1 MTPAPLI
8 SNVSDTARW
17 VAIYR
22 AQESARPDALFHDP
36 LADRLAGERG
46 RAIAATA
53 PWQMR
58 SGWSMVARTVLIDA
72 LIRQCLAEGCDRII
86 NLAAGLDTRPY
97 RLALPPELTWIE
109 ADLPG
114 IIAEKNELLASEKPV
129 CRLSRESVDLSNADA
144 RGKFLARATEG
155 ASRVLVISEGLLAY
169 LTDDQVRALASSLAT
184 QPAIQ
189 FWIIDLASPAVR
201 AMMKKGM
208 GRQLV
213 NAPMHFGP
221 PNGVAFFEQLG
232 WRVRE
237 IRQMMK
243 EAVRIHRAPWFIRLA
258 TLMPEPDP
266 RKFGRARWGGVVRL
280 ERPSV

>member
-1 MTPAPLI
+1 MDPSSLI

-17 VAIYR
+17 VALYR
-22 AQESARPDALFHDP
+22 AQESARPDAVFRDP

-58 SGWSMVARTVLIDA
+58 SGWTMVARTVLIDT
-72 LIRQCLAEGCDRII
+72 LIRQSLAEGCDRII

-114 IIAEKNELLASEKPV
+114 IIAEKTQILASEKPV
-129 CRLSRESVDLSNADA
+129 CRLVRESVDLADPE
-144 RGKFLARATEG
+144 ARAAFLDRATSG
-155 ASRVLVISEGLLAY
+155 ASRVLVISEGLLTY
-169 LTDDQVRALASSLAT
+169 LTDDQVRALASSLAA
-184 QPAIQ
+184 QVAVR

-208 GRQLV
+208 GSQLA
-213 NAPMHFGP
+213 NAPMHFAP

-237 IRQMMK
+237 IRSMVN
-243 EAVRIHRAPWFIRLA
+243 EAVRIRRAPWFIRLSL
-258 TLMPEPDP
+258 LMPEPDP
-266 RKFGRARWGGVVRL
+266 RNFGRARWGGVIRL
-280 ERPSV
+280 ERPA

>member
-1 MTPAPLI
+1 MSPSPLI

-17 VAIYR
+17 VALYR
-22 AQESARPDALFHDP
+22 AQESVRPDAVFRDP

-58 SGWSMVARTVLIDA
+58 SGWTMVARTVLIDA
-72 LIRQCLAEGCDRII
+72 LIRQSLAEGCDRII

-97 RLALPPELTWIE
+97 RLALPPALTWIE

-114 IIAEKNELLASEKPV
+114 IIAEKNEILASEKPV
-129 CRLSRESVDLSNADA
+129 CRLIRESVDLSDADA
-144 RGKFLARATEG
+144 RAAFLKRATDG

-169 LTDDQVRALASSLAT
+169 LTDDQVRALANSLAA
-184 QPAIQ
+184 QPAVH

-201 AMMKKGM
+201 EMMRKGM
-208 GRQLV
+208 GNQLA

-237 IRQMMK
+237 IRSMTR
-243 EAVRIHRAPWFIRLA
+243 EAVRINRAPWFIRLA
-258 TLMPEPDP
+258 MLMPDP
-266 RKFGRARWGGVVRL
+266 NPRNLGRARWGGIIRM
-280 ERPSV
+280 ERPS